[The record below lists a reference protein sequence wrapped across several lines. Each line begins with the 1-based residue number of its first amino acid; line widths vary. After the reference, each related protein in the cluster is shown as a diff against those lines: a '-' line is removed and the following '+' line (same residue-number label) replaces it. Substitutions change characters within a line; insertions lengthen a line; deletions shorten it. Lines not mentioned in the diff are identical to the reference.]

1 MNSLKR
7 TIYAST
13 AWLLCA
19 CNPLM
24 QASLD
29 TFKAAAGGP
38 SPLVVSQAQVDA
50 VPFPQIK
57 VTTVSSE
64 GVMALIRQRGDLQ
77 FWVASGKQVL
87 LIRDGLVVRT
97 VGLGADLDGTRW
109 QGRSPFQ
116 QGLHRVP
123 DGYRSTRQ
131 IDVVEG
137 YQLGITV
144 TSRFQRR
151 GIETLEI
158 LDKPYALLRIDED
171 IEAQALGF
179 HARNRY
185 WVDPV
190 DGTIVQS
197 EQHLT
202 PRLSLT
208 ITQLKPARKE
218 AP

>member
-1 MNSLKR
+1 VNSLKIG
-7 TIYAST
+7 TCAGL
-13 AWLLCA
+13 AWLLA
-19 CNPLM
+19 GCNPLM

-29 TFKAAAGGP
+29 TFKAAVGGP
-38 SPLVVSQAQVDA
+38 APLVLSQAQVDA

-57 VTTVSSE
+57 VTTVSGE

-87 LIRDGLVVRT
+87 LLRDGLVVRT
-97 VGLGADLDGTRW
+97 VGLGTDLDGTRW

-131 IDVVEG
+131 IDRVDGYRLGVTVNSRMTRKGLESVEV
-137 YQLGITV
+137 LG
-144 TSRFQRR
+144 
-151 GIETLEI
+151 
-158 LDKPYALLRIDED
+158 KPYALLRVDED
-171 IEAQALGF
+171 IEAPGF

-185 WVDPV
+185 WVDPA
-190 DGTIVQS
+190 DGFIVQS

-202 PRLSLT
+202 PDLTLT
-208 ITQLKPARKE
+208 ITQLQPTRKD

>member
-1 MNSLKR
+1 MNSLKVG
-7 TIYAST
+7 TYAGL
-13 AWLLCA
+13 AWLLA
-19 CNPLM
+19 GCNPLM

-29 TFKAAAGGP
+29 TFRAAVGGP
-38 SPLVVSQAQVDA
+38 PPLVLSQAQVDA

-57 VTTVSSE
+57 VTTVSGA
-64 GVMALIRQRGDLQ
+64 GVMALIRQRDDLQ

-87 LIRDGLVVRT
+87 LLRDGLVVRT
-97 VGLGADLDGTRW
+97 VGLGTDLDGTRW

-131 IDVVEG
+131 IDVVDG
-137 YQLGITV
+137 YRLGVTV
-144 TSRFQRR
+144 NSRMTRQ
-151 GIETLEI
+151 GLESVEI
-158 LDKPYALLRIDED
+158 LDKSYALLRVDED
-171 IEAQALGF
+171 IEAAGF

-185 WVDPV
+185 WVDPG
-190 DGTIVQS
+190 DGFIVQS

-202 PRLSLT
+202 PDLTLT
-208 ITQLKPARKE
+208 ITQLQPTRKD